1 MFRKLLISSLLVLFV
16 GMFVGLV
23 WSADSPER
31 KNPTDTQSTSQQADN
46 LPKRRFD
53 PGVENLPPA
62 RSTIG
67 ITGSIGFV
75 VNEVFPGTPA
85 DQAGLQP
92 GDVIHSVEGVQFGSL
107 ADFLMSYSQVEPGTK
122 VLFTVLRKTESGM
135 QVYNV
140 SVPTTRPQP

>member
-1 MFRKLLISSLLVLFV
+1 MSRKLLISSSLVLFV

-23 WSADSPER
+23 WSADSPES
-31 KNPTDTQSTSQQADN
+31 KNPADSQTPPQQVDN
-46 LPKRRFD
+46 LIKRRFD
-53 PGVENLPPA
+53 PGIENLPPA

-85 DQAGLQP
+85 DRAGLQP

-122 VLFTVLRKTESGM
+122 VLFTVLRRSESGI